1 MSGGLAATIDPFL
14 YTINLTIHPQR
25 PAADALQAMDSE
37 IQRLQDSPPP
47 VDEVARA
54 VKQARAMFAYGSESI
69 TNQAYWLGFAE
80 MFDTYEWFV
89 SYLDRLAA
97 VTPAEV
103 QRIAQTYLRPQNRVV
118 GTYLPTRNEG
128 NLGISGG
135 GATADTQISPYFP
148 PSLPSRK
155 RRGAGGMRG
164 GMMA

>member
-1 MSGGLAATIDPFL
+1 
-14 YTINLTIHPQR
+14 
-25 PAADALQAMDSE
+25 
-37 IQRLQDSPPP
+37 

-89 SYLDRLAA
+89 RYLDRLAA
-97 VTPAEV
+97 VTPEEV

>member
-1 MSGGLAATIDPFL
+1 VVYHAPQGRHPDFFAFTVLDSLLCGPSSLNIFGDGISNKTSRLYRALVEKELAVSMSGGLAATIDPFL

-25 PAADALQAMDSE
+25 PASDALQAMDSE
-37 IQRLQDSPPP
+37 IKRLQDTPPP

-97 VTPAEV
+97 VTPE
-103 QRIAQTYLRPQNRVV
+103 
-118 GTYLPTRNEG
+118 
-128 NLGISGG
+128 
-135 GATADTQISPYFP
+135 
-148 PSLPSRK
+148 
-155 RRGAGGMRG
+155 
-164 GMMA
+164 